1 MSTPINCC
9 LPCPTVEVTAVPGPE
24 GANGADG
31 APGIN
36 AFTIT
41 SADFVVPAINGS
53 VTVNVGN
60 SSWATVGQNI
70 FIQGAG
76 TFSLTSKPGTGSMT
90 LTYLN
95 YAGNTHAGETITAG
109 AGVSPAGTQPSVT
122 LLPGVSSYQ
131 LAGSQVLTNSSVQLL
146 GSSVVLAA
154 KSYLLLATFR
164 LDYDVATFASHEAIE
179 IKLRET
185 VNGPADV
192 ANAIV
197 NLNTPITSAVTGT
210 FIEGSL
216 PAVVYTAAAGDTVE
230 MFGSI
235 AATPYSGSIQV
246 VELSI
251 LALPLF

>member
-1 MSTPINCC
+1 MAIPQDCC
-9 LPCPTVEVTAVPGPE
+9 RPCPDVLVTQVPGPE

-31 APGIN
+31 AAGIN
-36 AFTIT
+36 AYTIT

-122 LLPGVSSYQ
+122 LIPAVTSYH

-146 GSSVVLAA
+146 SSSVVLAA
-154 KSYLLLATFR
+154 KSYLILATFR